1 MQAVG
6 IVAEYNPFHNG
17 HLHHLQETKKLT
29 NLPVIAVMSGSFM
42 QRGEPAFM
50 SKWQRARLAVENGV
64 DLVFELPATF
74 SLRSAEFFARGAVNI
89 LEATGCVTK
98 LSCGVENPTTNFVEL
113 AKIVISTDFKNALQ
127 NFLDEGLP
135 YAVAYEKALQI
146 LAKTSKLNTPNDIL
160 ALEYSRALQGTNITP
175 LFIQREAANYNDEN
189 IEGTIASATAI
200 RTAFLEKNVS
210 SLKKAV
216 PENVW
221 QALEI
226 HQAINEK
233 LLWNLVSYRLR
244 LLPPSEIANRCQCT
258 EGLENLLK
266 QAANCTSLEEA
277 VATCSNKRYP
287 ATRIRR
293 LFMQLLLDKERCYL
307 EQAEPAYIRVLA
319 FNDTGRQIL
328 KVMKETATLPI
339 ITKLGKN
346 PTNGQNLAFTQQL
359 ELELA
364 ASDVLALLQSTPET
378 TGSDFLNSP
387 YYYQNTKE
395 QET

>member
-50 SKWQRARLAVENGV
+50 DKWQRARLAVENGV
-64 DLVFELPATF
+64 DLVLELPATF

-89 LEATGCVTK
+89 LKATGCVTH
-98 LSCGVENPTTNFVEL
+98 LSCGAESPNTGFVKLASIITSEAFQKEL
-113 AKIVISTDFKNALQ
+113 QSLIKT
-127 NFLDEGLP
+127 GLP
-135 YAVAYEKALQI
+135 YASAYEQTLQAL
-146 LAKTSKLNTPNDIL
+146 AGVEALNTPNDIL
-160 ALEYSRALQGTNITP
+160 ALEYSKALQDTNITP
-175 LFIQREAANYNDEN
+175 IFIQREASNYNDAN
-189 IEGTIASATAI
+189 IEGSIASATAI
-200 RTAFLEKNVS
+200 RKAFSENNMD

-216 PENVW
+216 PQNVW
-221 QALEI
+221 QALEK
-226 HQAINEK
+226 HEAINEK
-233 LLWNLVSYRLR
+233 LLWNLISYRLR
-244 LLPPSEIANRCQCT
+244 LLTPSEIANCCQCT

-266 QAANCTSLEEA
+266 QAAICTTLEEA
-277 VATCSNKRYP
+277 VTLCSNKRYP

-319 FNDTGRQIL
+319 FNDEGRQLL
-328 KVMKETATLPI
+328 KIMKETATLPI

-346 PTNGQNLAFTQQL
+346 PSNGQSLAFTQQL

-364 ASDVLALLQSTPET
+364 ASDVLALLQNTPAPI
-378 TGSDFLNSP
+378 GSDFLNSP
-387 YYYQNTKE
+387 YYHKNS
-395 QET
+395 

>member
-29 NLPVIAVMSGSFM
+29 NLPIIAVMSSSFM

-50 SKWQRARLAVENGV
+50 DKWQRARLSVENGV
-64 DLVFELPATF
+64 DLVLELPATF

-98 LSCGVENPTTNFVEL
+98 LSCGVENPATNFVEL
-113 AKIVISTDFKNALQ
+113 AKIVSSTEFENALQ
-127 NFLDEGLP
+127 NFLNDGFP
-135 YAVAYEKALQI
+135 YAAAYEKALQN
-146 LAKTSKLNTPNDIL
+146 LAGASKLNTPNDIL
-160 ALEYSRALQGTNITP
+160 ALEYAKALQNTNIAP
-175 LFIQREAANYNDEN
+175 LFIQRKAANYNDEN
-189 IEGTIASATAI
+189 IEGSIASATAI
-200 RTAFLEKNVS
+200 RKAFLENNVS
-210 SLKKAV
+210 PLQKAV

-221 QALEI
+221 LALKK
-226 HQAINEK
+226 HHTVNEK
-233 LLWNLVSYRLR
+233 LLWNLISYRLR
-244 LLPPSEIANRCQCT
+244 LLTPFEIANRCQCT

-277 VATCSNKRYP
+277 VALCSNKRYP
-287 ATRIRR
+287 IARIRR

-307 EQAEPAYIRVLA
+307 EQTEPAYIRVLA
-319 FNDTGRQIL
+319 FNDAGRQLL
-328 KVMKETATLPI
+328 KVMKETARLPI

-346 PTNGQNLAFTQQL
+346 PTNGQSLAFTQQI

-364 ASDVLALLQSTPET
+364 ASDVLALLQNTPAP
-378 TGSDFLNSP
+378 TGSDFLTSP
-387 YYYQNTKE
+387 YYHQK
-395 QET
+395 

>member
-50 SKWQRARLAVENGV
+50 DKWQRARLAVENGV
-64 DLVFELPATF
+64 DLVLELPATF

-89 LEATGCVTK
+89 LKATGCVTH
-98 LSCGVENPTTNFVEL
+98 LSCGAESPNTGFVKLASIITSEAFQKEL
-113 AKIVISTDFKNALQ
+113 QSLIKT
-127 NFLDEGLP
+127 GLP
-135 YAVAYEKALQI
+135 YASAYEQTLQAL
-146 LAKTSKLNTPNDIL
+146 AGVEALNTPNDIL
-160 ALEYSRALQGTNITP
+160 ALEYSKALQDTNITP
-175 LFIQREAANYNDEN
+175 IFIQREASNYNDAN
-189 IEGTIASATAI
+189 IEGSIASATAI
-200 RTAFLEKNVS
+200 RKAFSENNMD

-216 PENVW
+216 PQNVW
-221 QALEI
+221 QALEK
-226 HQAINEK
+226 HEAINEK
-233 LLWNLVSYRLR
+233 LLWNLISYRLR
-244 LLPPSEIANRCQCT
+244 LLTPSEIANCCQCT

-266 QAANCTSLEEA
+266 QAAICTTLEEA
-277 VATCSNKRYP
+277 VTLCSNKRYP

-293 LFMQLLLDKERCYL
+293 LFMQLLLDKERSYL

-319 FNDTGRQIL
+319 FNDEGRQLL
-328 KVMKETATLPI
+328 KIMKETATLPI

-346 PTNGQNLAFTQQL
+346 PSNGQSLAFTQQL

-364 ASDVLALLQSTPET
+364 ASDVLALLQNTPAPI
-378 TGSDFLNSP
+378 GSDFLNSP
-387 YYYQNTKE
+387 YYHKNS
-395 QET
+395 

>member
-17 HLHHLQETKKLT
+17 HLHHLQKTKKLT
-29 NLPVIAVMSGSFM
+29 NLPVIAVMSASFM

-50 SKWQRARLAVENGV
+50 NKWQRARLAVENGV
-64 DLVFELPATF
+64 DLVLELPATF

-89 LEATGCVTK
+89 LKATGCVTR

-113 AKIVISTDFKNALQ
+113 AKIVSSTDFKATLQ
-127 NFLDEGLP
+127 KFLDEGLP
-135 YAVAYEKALQI
+135 YAAAYEKALQI

-160 ALEYSRALQGTNITP
+160 ALEYSKALQATNITP
-175 LFIQREAANYNDEN
+175 LFVQREAANYNDEN

-200 RTAFLEKNVS
+200 RKAFLENNVD

-221 QALEI
+221 QALEN
-226 HQAINEK
+226 HETINEK

-244 LLPPSEIANRCQCT
+244 LLTPSEIASRSQCT

-266 QAANCTSLEEA
+266 QAANCTNLEEA
-277 VATCSNKRYP
+277 VTLCSNKRYP

-319 FNDTGRQIL
+319 FNDVGRQLL
-328 KVMKETATLPI
+328 KEMKEIASLPI

-346 PTNGQNLAFTQQL
+346 PSNGQSLAFTQQL

-364 ASDVLALLQSTPET
+364 ASDVLALLQKAPAPI
-378 TGSDFLNSP
+378 GSDFLNSP
-387 YYYQNTKE
+387 YYYQNK
-395 QET
+395 

>member
-64 DLVFELPATF
+64 DLVLELPATF

-89 LEATGCVTK
+89 LKATGCVTH
-98 LSCGVENPTTNFVEL
+98 LSCGAESPN
-113 AKIVISTDFKNALQ
+113 TDFVKLASIITSEAFQKELQ
-127 NFLDEGLP
+127 SFLKIGLP
-135 YAVAYEKALQI
+135 YAAAYEKTLQT
-146 LAKTSKLNTPNDIL
+146 LTDTKALNTPNDIL
-160 ALEYSRALQGTNITP
+160 ALEYSKALQKTNITP
-175 LFIQREAANYNDEN
+175 LFIQRETANYNDAN
-189 IEGTIASATAI
+189 IEGNIASATAI
-200 RTAFLEKNVS
+200 RKAFLENNLD
-210 SLKKAV
+210 SLKQAV
-216 PENVW
+216 PQNVW
-221 QALEI
+221 QALEN
-226 HQAINEK
+226 HEAINEK
-233 LLWNLVSYRLR
+233 LLWNLLSYRLR
-244 LLPPSEIANRCQCT
+244 LLAPSEIANRCQCT

-266 QAANCTSLEEA
+266 QAANCTNLEEA
-277 VATCSNKRYP
+277 VTLCSNKRYP

-319 FNDTGRQIL
+319 FNDTGRQLL

-346 PTNGQNLAFTQQL
+346 PSNGQSLAFTQQL

-364 ASDVLALLQSTPET
+364 ASDVLALLQNTPSQM
-378 TGSDFLNSP
+378 GSDFLNSP
-387 YYYQNTKE
+387 YYYKNS
-395 QET
+395 

>member
-50 SKWQRARLAVENGV
+50 DKWQRARLAVENGV
-64 DLVFELPATF
+64 DLVLELPATF

-89 LEATGCVTK
+89 LKATGCVTH
-98 LSCGVENPTTNFVEL
+98 LSCGAESPN
-113 AKIVISTDFKNALQ
+113 TDFVKLASIITSEAFQKELQ
-127 NFLDEGLP
+127 SLIKTGLP
-135 YAVAYEKALQI
+135 YASAYEKTLQV
-146 LAKTSKLNTPNDIL
+146 LADVQALNTPNDIL
-160 ALEYSRALQGTNITP
+160 ALEYSKALQYTSIAP
-175 LFIQREAANYNDEN
+175 LFIQREAANYNDAN
-189 IEGTIASATAI
+189 IEGSIASATAI
-200 RTAFLEKNVS
+200 RKAFLENNVD

-216 PENVW
+216 PQNVW
-221 QALEI
+221 QALEN
-226 HQAINEK
+226 HEAINEK
-233 LLWNLVSYRLR
+233 LLWNLISYRLR
-244 LLPPSEIANRCQCT
+244 LLTPSEIANRCQCT

-266 QAANCTSLEEA
+266 QAANCTTLEEA
-277 VATCSNKRYP
+277 VTLCSNKRYP

-293 LFMQLLLDKERCYL
+293 LFMQLLLDKERSYL

-319 FNDTGRQIL
+319 FNDEGRQLL
-328 KVMKETATLPI
+328 KIMKETATLPI

-346 PTNGQNLAFTQQL
+346 PSNGQSLAFTQQL

-364 ASDVLALLQSTPET
+364 ASDVFALLQNPPAPI
-378 TGSDFLNSP
+378 GSDFLNSP
-387 YYYQNTKE
+387 YYLHNE
-395 QET
+395 

>member
-50 SKWQRARLAVENGV
+50 SKWQRARLTVENGV
-64 DLVFELPATF
+64 DLVLELPATF

-89 LEATGCVTK
+89 LKASGCVTH
-98 LSCGVENPTTNFVEL
+98 LSCGSESPD
-113 AKIVISTDFKNALQ
+113 TDFVKLASIITSEAFQKELQ
-127 NFLDEGLP
+127 SFLKTGLP
-135 YAVAYEKALQI
+135 YAAAYEKTLQALTD
-146 LAKTSKLNTPNDIL
+146 AKALNTPNDIL
-160 ALEYSRALQGTNITP
+160 ALEYSKALQNTNITP
-175 LFIQREAANYNDEN
+175 LFIQREATNYNDEN
-189 IEGTIASATAI
+189 IEGNIASATAI
-200 RTAFLEKNVS
+200 RKAFLENNLD
-210 SLKKAV
+210 SLKQAV
-216 PENVW
+216 PQNIW
-221 QALEI
+221 QALEN
-226 HQAINEK
+226 HEAINEK
-233 LLWNLVSYRLR
+233 LLWNLISYRLR
-244 LLPPSEIANRCQCT
+244 LLAPSEIASRTQCT

-266 QAANCTSLEEA
+266 QATNCTNLEEA
-277 VATCSNKRYP
+277 VTLCSNKRYP

-319 FNDTGRQIL
+319 FNDTGRQLL

-346 PTNGQNLAFTQQL
+346 PSNGQSLAFTQQL

-364 ASDVLALLQSTPET
+364 ASDVLALLQNTPT
-378 TGSDFLNSP
+378 PIGSDFLNSP
-387 YYYQNTKE
+387 YYYKNS
-395 QET
+395 

>member
-50 SKWQRARLAVENGV
+50 NKWQRARLAVENGV
-64 DLVFELPATF
+64 DLVLELPATF

-89 LEATGCVTK
+89 LKATGCVTH
-98 LSCGVENPTTNFVEL
+98 LSCGAESPN
-113 AKIVISTDFKNALQ
+113 TDFVKLASIITSEAFQKKLQ
-127 NFLDEGLP
+127 SLIKTGLP
-135 YAVAYEKALQI
+135 YASAYEKTLQALAG
-146 LAKTSKLNTPNDIL
+146 LEALNTPNDIL
-160 ALEYSRALQGTNITP
+160 ALEYSKVLQNTSITP
-175 LFIQREAANYNDEN
+175 LFIQREAANYNDAN
-189 IEGTIASATAI
+189 IEGNIASATAI
-200 RTAFLEKNVS
+200 RKAFLENNVD

-216 PENVW
+216 PQNVW
-221 QALEI
+221 HALEN
-226 HQAINEK
+226 HAAINEK
-233 LLWNLVSYRLR
+233 LLRNLISYRLR
-244 LLPPSEIANRCQCT
+244 LLTPSEIANRCQCT

-266 QAANCTSLEEA
+266 QAANCTTLEEA
-277 VATCSNKRYP
+277 VALCSNKRYP

-293 LFMQLLLDKERCYL
+293 LFMQLLLDKDRSYL
-307 EQAEPAYIRVLA
+307 EQAEPAYLRVLA
-319 FNDTGRQIL
+319 FNDEGRQLL
-328 KVMKETATLPI
+328 KIMKETATLPI

-346 PTNGQNLAFTQQL
+346 PSNGQSLAFTQQL

-364 ASDVLALLQSTPET
+364 ASDVLALLQNTPVP

-387 YYYQNTKE
+387 YYIHNE
-395 QET
+395 

>member
-29 NLPVIAVMSGSFM
+29 YLPVITVMSGSFM

-64 DLVFELPATF
+64 DLVLELPATF
-74 SLRSAEFFARGAVNI
+74 SLRSAEFFARGAVDI
-89 LEATGCVTK
+89 LKATGCVTH
-98 LSCGVENPTTNFVEL
+98 LSCGAESPD
-113 AKIVISTDFKNALQ
+113 TDFVKLASIITSEAFQKELQ
-127 NFLDEGLP
+127 SLIKTGLP
-135 YAVAYEKALQI
+135 YAAAYEKTLQALTD
-146 LAKTSKLNTPNDIL
+146 AKALNTPNDIL
-160 ALEYSRALQGTNITP
+160 ALEYSKALQNTNITP
-175 LFIQREAANYNDEN
+175 LFIQREAANYNDAN
-189 IEGTIASATAI
+189 IEGNIASATAI
-200 RTAFLEKNVS
+200 RKAFLENNLD
-210 SLKKAV
+210 SLKQAV
-216 PENVW
+216 PQNVW
-221 QALEI
+221 QALES
-226 HQAINEK
+226 HEAINEK
-233 LLWNLVSYRLR
+233 LLWNLLSYRLR
-244 LLPPSEIANRCQCT
+244 LLAPSEIANRCQCT

-266 QAANCTSLEEA
+266 QAANCTNLEEA
-277 VATCSNKRYP
+277 VTLCSNKRYP

-319 FNDTGRQIL
+319 FNDTGRQLL

-346 PTNGQNLAFTQQL
+346 PSSGQSLAFTQQL

-364 ASDVLALLQSTPET
+364 ASDVLALLQNTPSQM
-378 TGSDFLNSP
+378 GSDFLNSP
-387 YYYQNTKE
+387 YYHKNS
-395 QET
+395 

>member
-64 DLVFELPATF
+64 DLVLELPATF

-89 LEATGCVTK
+89 LKATGCVTH
-98 LSCGVENPTTNFVEL
+98 LSCGAESPD
-113 AKIVISTDFKNALQ
+113 TDFVKLASIITSEAFQKELQ
-127 NFLDEGLP
+127 SFLKTGLP
-135 YAVAYEKALQI
+135 YAAAYEKTLQALTDTK
-146 LAKTSKLNTPNDIL
+146 ALNTPNDIL
-160 ALEYSRALQGTNITP
+160 TLEYSKALQKTNITP
-175 LFIQREAANYNDEN
+175 LFIQREAANYNDAN
-189 IEGTIASATAI
+189 IEGNIASATAI
-200 RTAFLEKNVS
+200 RKAFLENNLD
-210 SLKKAV
+210 SLKQAV
-216 PENVW
+216 PQNVW
-221 QALEI
+221 QALEY
-226 HQAINEK
+226 HEALNEK
-233 LLWNLVSYRLR
+233 LLWNLISYRLR
-244 LLPPSEIANRCQCT
+244 LLAPSEIASRTQCT

-266 QAANCTSLEEA
+266 QAANCTNLEEA
-277 VATCSNKRYP
+277 VTLCSNKRYP

-319 FNDTGRQIL
+319 FNDTGRQLL

-346 PTNGQNLAFTQQL
+346 PSNGQSLAFTQQL

-364 ASDVLALLQSTPET
+364 ASDVLALLQNTPSQM
-378 TGSDFLNSP
+378 GSDFLNSP
-387 YYYQNTKE
+387 YYHKNS
-395 QET
+395 

>member
-50 SKWQRARLAVENGV
+50 DKWQRARLAVENGV
-64 DLVFELPATF
+64 DLVLELPATF

-89 LEATGCVTK
+89 LKATGCVTH
-98 LSCGVENPTTNFVEL
+98 LSCGAESPN
-113 AKIVISTDFKNALQ
+113 TDFVKLASIITSETFQKELQ
-127 NFLDEGLP
+127 SLIKTGLP
-135 YAVAYEKALQI
+135 YASAYEKNLQAL
-146 LAKTSKLNTPNDIL
+146 AGVEALNTPNDIL
-160 ALEYSRALQGTNITP
+160 ALEYSKALQSTNITP
-175 LFIQREAANYNDEN
+175 LFIQRETANYNDATIKGN
-189 IEGTIASATAI
+189 IASATAI
-200 RTAFLEKNVS
+200 RNAFSENNMD

-216 PENVW
+216 PQSVW
-221 QALEI
+221 QALEN
-226 HQAINEK
+226 HEAINEK
-233 LLWNLVSYRLR
+233 LLWTLISYRLR
-244 LLPPSEIANRCQCT
+244 LLAPSEIANRCQCT

-266 QAANCTSLEEA
+266 QAANCNTLEEA
-277 VATCSNKRYP
+277 VTLCSNKRYP

-293 LFMQLLLDKERCYL
+293 LFMQLLLDKERSYL

-319 FNDTGRQIL
+319 FNDEGRQLL
-328 KVMKETATLPI
+328 KIMKETATLPI

-346 PTNGQNLAFTQQL
+346 PSNGQSIAFTQQL

-364 ASDVLALLQSTPET
+364 ASDVFALLQNTPAPI
-378 TGSDFLNSP
+378 GSDFLNSP
-387 YYYQNTKE
+387 YYHKNS
-395 QET
+395 

>member
-64 DLVFELPATF
+64 DLVLELPATF
-74 SLRSAEFFARGAVNI
+74 SLRSAEFFARGAVDI
-89 LEATGCVTK
+89 LKATGCVTH
-98 LSCGVENPTTNFVEL
+98 LSCGAESPD
-113 AKIVISTDFKNALQ
+113 TDFVKLASIITSEAFQKELQ
-127 NFLDEGLP
+127 SFLKTGLP
-135 YAVAYEKALQI
+135 YAAAYEKTLQT
-146 LAKTSKLNTPNDIL
+146 LTDAKALNTPNDIL
-160 ALEYSRALQGTNITP
+160 ALEYSKALQNTNITP
-175 LFIQREAANYNDEN
+175 LFIQREAANYNDAN
-189 IEGTIASATAI
+189 IEGNIASATAI
-200 RTAFLEKNVS
+200 RKAFLENNLD
-210 SLKKAV
+210 SLKQAV
-216 PENVW
+216 PQNVW
-221 QALEI
+221 QALKN
-226 HQAINEK
+226 HKALNKK
-233 LLWNLVSYRLR
+233 LLWNLISYRLR
-244 LLPPSEIANRCQCT
+244 LLAPPEIASRCQCT

-266 QAANCTSLEEA
+266 QSANCTNLEEA
-277 VATCSNKRYP
+277 VTLCSNKRYP

-319 FNDTGRQIL
+319 FNDTGRQLL

-346 PTNGQNLAFTQQL
+346 PSNGQSLAFTQQL

-364 ASDVLALLQSTPET
+364 ASDVLALLQNTPSQM
-378 TGSDFLNSP
+378 GSDFLNSP
-387 YYYQNTKE
+387 YYHKNS
-395 QET
+395 

>member
-64 DLVFELPATF
+64 DLVLELPATF

-89 LEATGCVTK
+89 LKATGCVTH
-98 LSCGVENPTTNFVEL
+98 LSCGAESPN
-113 AKIVISTDFKNALQ
+113 TDFVKLASIITSEAFQKELQ
-127 NFLDEGLP
+127 SFLKIGLP
-135 YAVAYEKALQI
+135 YAAAYEKTLQT
-146 LAKTSKLNTPNDIL
+146 LTDTKALNTPNDIL
-160 ALEYSRALQGTNITP
+160 ALEYSKALQKTNITP
-175 LFIQREAANYNDEN
+175 LFIQRETANYNDAN
-189 IEGTIASATAI
+189 IEGNIASATAI
-200 RTAFLEKNVS
+200 RKAFLENNLD
-210 SLKKAV
+210 SLKQAV
-216 PENVW
+216 PQNVW
-221 QALEI
+221 QALEN
-226 HQAINEK
+226 HEAINEK
-233 LLWNLVSYRLR
+233 LLWNLISYRLR
-244 LLPPSEIANRCQCT
+244 LLAPSEIANRCQCT

-266 QAANCTSLEEA
+266 QAANCTNLEEA
-277 VATCSNKRYP
+277 VTLCSNKRYP

-319 FNDTGRQIL
+319 FNDTGRQLL

-346 PTNGQNLAFTQQL
+346 PSNGQ
-359 ELELA
+359 
-364 ASDVLALLQSTPET
+364 S
-378 TGSDFLNSP
+378 
-387 YYYQNTKE
+387 
-395 QET
+395 

>member
-64 DLVFELPATF
+64 DLVLELPATF
-74 SLRSAEFFARGAVNI
+74 SLRSAEFFARGAVDI
-89 LEATGCVTK
+89 LKATGCVTH
-98 LSCGVENPTTNFVEL
+98 LSCGTESPD
-113 AKIVISTDFKNALQ
+113 TDFVKLANVITSEAFQKELQ
-127 NFLDEGLP
+127 SFIKTGLP
-135 YAVAYEKALQI
+135 YAAAYEKTLQTHTD
-146 LAKTSKLNTPNDIL
+146 AKALNTPNDIL
-160 ALEYSRALQGTNITP
+160 ALEYSKALQKTNITP
-175 LFIQREAANYNDEN
+175 LFIQREAANYNDAN
-189 IEGTIASATAI
+189 IEGNIASATAI
-200 RTAFLEKNVS
+200 RKAFLENNLD
-210 SLKKAV
+210 SLKQAV
-216 PENVW
+216 PQNIW
-221 QALEI
+221 QALEN
-226 HQAINEK
+226 HEAINEK
-233 LLWNLVSYRLR
+233 LLWNLISYRLR
-244 LLPPSEIANRCQCT
+244 LLAPSEIASRTQCT

-266 QAANCTSLEEA
+266 QAANCTNLEEA
-277 VATCSNKRYP
+277 VTMCSNKRYP

-319 FNDTGRQIL
+319 FNDTGRQLL
-328 KVMKETATLPI
+328 KIMKETATLPI

-346 PTNGQNLAFTQQL
+346 PSNSQSLAFTQQL

-364 ASDVLALLQSTPET
+364 ASDVLALLQNTPSQM
-378 TGSDFLNSP
+378 GSDFLNSP
-387 YYYQNTKE
+387 YYHKNS
-395 QET
+395 

>member
-6 IVAEYNPFHNG
+6 IVTEYNPFHNG

-50 SKWQRARLAVENGV
+50 DKWQRARLAVENGV
-64 DLVFELPATF
+64 DLVLELPATF

-89 LEATGCVTK
+89 LKATGCVTH
-98 LSCGVENPTTNFVEL
+98 LSCGAESPNTHFVKLASIITSEAFQKEL
-113 AKIVISTDFKNALQ
+113 QSLIKT
-127 NFLDEGLP
+127 GLP
-135 YAVAYEKALQI
+135 YASAYEKTLQALADVQ
-146 LAKTSKLNTPNDIL
+146 ALNTPNDIL
-160 ALEYSRALQGTNITP
+160 ALEYSKALQNTSITP
-175 LFIQREAANYNDEN
+175 LFIQREAANYNDAN
-189 IEGTIASATAI
+189 IEGNIASATAI
-200 RTAFLEKNVS
+200 RKAFSENNAD

-216 PENVW
+216 PQNVW
-221 QALEI
+221 QALEN
-226 HQAINEK
+226 HAAINEK
-233 LLWNLVSYRLR
+233 LLWNLISYRLR
-244 LLPPSEIANRCQCT
+244 LLTPSEIANRCQCT

-266 QAANCTSLEEA
+266 QAANCTTLEEA
-277 VATCSNKRYP
+277 VTLCSNKRYP

-293 LFMQLLLDKERCYL
+293 LFMQLLLDKERSYL

-319 FNDTGRQIL
+319 FNDEGRQLL
-328 KVMKETATLPI
+328 KIMKETATLPI

-346 PTNGQNLAFTQQL
+346 PSNGQSLAFTQQL

-364 ASDVLALLQSTPET
+364 ASDVLALLQNTPEP

-387 YYYQNTKE
+387 YYLHNE
-395 QET
+395 

>member
-50 SKWQRARLAVENGV
+50 DKWQRARLAVENGV
-64 DLVFELPATF
+64 DLVLELPATF

-89 LEATGCVTK
+89 LKATGCVTH
-98 LSCGVENPTTNFVEL
+98 LSCGAESPN
-113 AKIVISTDFKNALQ
+113 TDFVKLARIITSESFQKELQ
-127 NFLDEGLP
+127 SLIKTGLP
-135 YAVAYEKALQI
+135 YASAYEKTLQAL
-146 LAKTSKLNTPNDIL
+146 AGVEALNTPNDIL
-160 ALEYSRALQGTNITP
+160 ALEYSKALQNTSITP
-175 LFIQREAANYNDEN
+175 LFIQREAANYNDAN
-189 IEGTIASATAI
+189 IEGSIASATAI
-200 RTAFLEKNVS
+200 RKAFLENNVD

-216 PENVW
+216 PQNVW
-221 QALEI
+221 KALEN
-226 HQAINEK
+226 HETINEK
-233 LLWNLVSYRLR
+233 LLWNLISYRLR
-244 LLPPSEIANRCQCT
+244 LLAPSEIANRCQCT

-266 QAANCTSLEEA
+266 QAANCTIFEEA
-277 VATCSNKRYP
+277 VALCSNKRYP

-293 LFMQLLLDKERCYL
+293 LFMQLLLDKERSYL

-319 FNDTGRQIL
+319 FNDEGRQLL
-328 KVMKETATLPI
+328 KAMKETATLPI

-346 PTNGQNLAFTQQL
+346 PSNGQSLAFTQQL
-359 ELELA
+359 ELELT
-364 ASDVLALLQSTPET
+364 ASDVFALLQNTPVP

-387 YYYQNTKE
+387 YYHKNS
-395 QET
+395 